1 MTGRNVSN
9 LAPLLH
15 QWKMFDRVVLVPT
28 SEAPAQQTDWF
39 LQRLQCHGMAASCV
53 RAPLL
58 PSHPNSVA
66 DWLQR
71 SDVRQLLQPTLP
83 AIPAAQDRPEA
94 AGAHAHAVD
103 DTLQLVG
110 NGGTKPLQDMLRTGL
125 GCLQGGSPVVVAYAE
140 ARPARLLLLQEGSA
154 ARQEAWPQHAT
165 GMITLDD
172 VLGVCGHGLRSGTG
186 LLLWSAGRPTPA
198 GQTRCPIWPPADLAT
213 QGEGWRA
220 DMALTVALRHQVAG
234 AVLDLLASQPALAD
248 ITAQVWLAPEAH
260 VTTEQTPRAR
270 WDLLLLLRNGVLAH
284 LDCSRWHPLAQD
296 DCHTAMQALI
306 DTTAFWV
313 PLPPTAGA
321 AGAAGAAG
329 TAGTAD
335 ILAAHCRQTLL
346 QHHRLGRKAQAWLW
360 PGSELNLGNGLC
372 LTYQPNSIKQALLD
386 VLAPYLPKAD

>member
-15 QWKMFDRVVLVPT
+15 QWKMCDRVVLVPT

-39 LQRLQCHGMAASCV
+39 LQRLQWHGMAASCKS
-53 RAPLL
+53 APLL

-71 SDVRQLLQPTLP
+71 GDVKQLLLPTLP
-83 AIPAAQDRPEA
+83 AIPAAQDRPDA
-94 AGAHAHAVD
+94 AGAHAHPVN

-154 ARQEAWPQHAT
+154 ARQEAWPKSNK

-172 VLGVCGHGLRSGTG
+172 VLGVCGHLRPTTAG
-186 LLLWSAGRPTPA
+186 LLLWSAGQPTQA
-198 GQTRCPIWPPADLAT
+198 GRTRCPTWPPADLAA
-213 QGEGWRA
+213 QGQGWRA
-220 DMALTVALRHQVAG
+220 DKALTVALRHQVAG

-270 WDLLLLLRNGVLAH
+270 WDLLLLLRNGVLVH
-284 LDCSRWHPLAQD
+284 LDCSRWHPQARD
-296 DCHTAMQALI
+296 DCHTAMQALV
-306 DTTAFWV
+306 DTTAHWV
-313 PLPPTAGA
+313 PLPPSTN
-321 AGAAGAAG
+321 AAG
-329 TAGTAD
+329 TAGTANS
-335 ILAAHCRQTLL
+335 LAEHCRQTLL

-372 LTYQPNSIKQALLD
+372 LTHRPDWIEQALLD